1 MDPARL
7 KKIPVFADLSDEELG
22 HIAALAAEV
31 SVPESKELVREGDYS
46 YDVLAIEEGTA
57 RVERHGENIA
67 DLGPG
72 DVFGEMGVLERS
84 QRNATVVATSP
95 MLLVTLTSW
104 DIRRLQ
110 KTAPKAVDRTCARW
124 WRSAATRPEASCAHG
139 RRRGRHQGPRQRALQ
154 GHGPGDG
161 RRRRGQRFDA
171 ARGADRAVPLRAV
184 ADQAVLRRL
193 PPRRRASTRASAPAR
208 SLSRP

>member
-7 KKIPVFADLSDEELG
+7 MTIPVFADLSDEELG

-57 RVERHGENIA
+57 RVERHGTHIA

-72 DVFGEMGVLERS
+72 DVFGEMGVLKRE

-95 MLLVTLTSW
+95 MMLVTLTTW

-110 KTAPKAVDRTCARW
+110 KTAPKAVAHLREVVAQ
-124 WRSAATRPEASCAHG
+124 RS
-139 RRRGRHQGPRQRALQ
+139 
-154 GHGPGDG
+154 
-161 RRRRGQRFDA
+161 
-171 ARGADRAVPLRAV
+171 
-184 ADQAVLRRL
+184 DQA
-193 PPRRRASTRASAPAR
+193 
-208 SLSRP
+208 

>member
-57 RVERHGENIA
+57 CVERAGERIG
-67 DLGPG
+67 DVGPG
-72 DVFGEMGVLERS
+72 DVVGEMGVLERS

-95 MLLVTLTSW
+95 MLLITLTSW
-104 DIRRLQ
+104 DIRRLN
-110 KTAPKAVDRTCARW
+110 KSAP
-124 WRSAATRPEASCAHG
+124 
-139 RRRGRHQGPRQRALQ
+139 
-154 GHGPGDG
+154 
-161 RRRRGQRFDA
+161 
-171 ARGADRAVPLRAV
+171 RAVEHLREIV
-184 ADQAVLRRL
+184 AQRRDQA
-193 PPRRRASTRASAPAR
+193 
-208 SLSRP
+208 

>member
-7 KKIPVFADLSDEELG
+7 KMIPVFADLNDEEVG
-22 HIAALAAEV
+22 HIVALAAEV

-57 RVERHGENIA
+57 RVERHGEHIA
-67 DLGPG
+67 GLGPG
-72 DVFGEMGVLERS
+72 DVFGEMGVLQRE

-110 KTAPKAVDRTCARW
+110 KSAPKAVAHLRDVVAQ
-124 WRSAATRPEASCAHG
+124 RS
-139 RRRGRHQGPRQRALQ
+139 
-154 GHGPGDG
+154 
-161 RRRRGQRFDA
+161 
-171 ARGADRAVPLRAV
+171 
-184 ADQAVLRRL
+184 DQA
-193 PPRRRASTRASAPAR
+193 
-208 SLSRP
+208 

>member
-1 MDPARL
+1 MDPGRL

-57 RVERHGENIA
+57 RVERAGGLIA
-67 DLGPG
+67 ELGPG

-104 DIRRLQ
+104 DVRRLT
-110 KTAPKAVDRTCARW
+110 KTVPAAVD
-124 WRSAATRPEASCAHG
+124 H
-139 RRRGRHQGPRQRALQ
+139 
-154 GHGPGDG
+154 
-161 RRRRGQRFDA
+161 
-171 ARGADRAVPLRAV
+171 LRAV
-184 ADQAVLRRL
+184 VAQRRDQA
-193 PPRRRASTRASAPAR
+193 
-208 SLSRP
+208 

>member
-1 MDPARL
+1 MDPGRL
-7 KKIPVFADLSDEELG
+7 KKIPVFADLSDEEIG

-57 RVERHGENIA
+57 RVERAGAIIA
-67 DLGPG
+67 ELGPG

-104 DIRRLQ
+104 DVRRLM
-110 KTAPKAVDRTCARW
+110 KTAPAAVEHLRDVVAQ
-124 WRSAATRPEASCAHG
+124 
-139 RRRGRHQGPRQRALQ
+139 RR
-154 GHGPGDG
+154 
-161 RRRRGQRFDA
+161 
-171 ARGADRAVPLRAV
+171 
-184 ADQAVLRRL
+184 DQA
-193 PPRRRASTRASAPAR
+193 
-208 SLSRP
+208 

>member
-7 KKIPVFADLSDEELG
+7 KKIPVFADLSVEELD

-31 SVPESKELVREGDYS
+31 SVPEGKELVREGDYS

-57 RVERHGENIA
+57 SVDRHGDHIA

-72 DVFGEMGVLERS
+72 DVFGEMGVLKRE

-110 KTAPKAVDRTCARW
+110 KTAAKAVAHLRDVVAQ
-124 WRSAATRPEASCAHG
+124 RS
-139 RRRGRHQGPRQRALQ
+139 
-154 GHGPGDG
+154 
-161 RRRRGQRFDA
+161 
-171 ARGADRAVPLRAV
+171 
-184 ADQAVLRRL
+184 DQA
-193 PPRRRASTRASAPAR
+193 
-208 SLSRP
+208 

>member
-7 KKIPVFADLSDEELG
+7 MKIPVFADLSDEELG

-46 YDVLAIEEGTA
+46 YDVLAIEEGSA
-57 RVERHGENIA
+57 RVERHGEHIA

-72 DVFGEMGVLERS
+72 DVFGEMGVLKRE

-110 KTAPKAVDRTCARW
+110 KTAPKAVAHLREVVAQRSESGGEPRPPGAALTSADGATTRSSS
-124 WRSAATRPEASCAHG
+124 RSATTAPTRSPG
-139 RRRGRHQGPRQRALQ
+139 R
-154 GHGPGDG
+154 
-161 RRRRGQRFDA
+161 
-171 ARGADRAVPLRAV
+171 
-184 ADQAVLRRL
+184 
-193 PPRRRASTRASAPAR
+193 
-208 SLSRP
+208 

>member
-7 KKIPVFADLSDEELG
+7 KKIPVFADLSVEELD

-31 SVPESKELVREGDYS
+31 SVPEGKELVREGDYS

-57 RVERHGENIA
+57 RVDRHGEHIA
-67 DLGPG
+67 DLGSG
-72 DVFGEMGVLERS
+72 DVFGEMGVLKRE

-110 KTAPKAVDRTCARW
+110 KTAPNAVDHLREVVAQ
-124 WRSAATRPEASCAHG
+124 RS
-139 RRRGRHQGPRQRALQ
+139 
-154 GHGPGDG
+154 
-161 RRRRGQRFDA
+161 
-171 ARGADRAVPLRAV
+171 
-184 ADQAVLRRL
+184 DQA
-193 PPRRRASTRASAPAR
+193 
-208 SLSRP
+208 

>member
-31 SVPESKELVREGDYS
+31 SVPEGKELVREGDYS

-57 RVERHGENIA
+57 RVDRHGEHIA

-72 DVFGEMGVLERS
+72 DVFGEMGVLRRE

-104 DIRRLQ
+104 DVRRLR
-110 KTAPKAVDRTCARW
+110 KTAPNAVDHLREVVAQ
-124 WRSAATRPEASCAHG
+124 RS
-139 RRRGRHQGPRQRALQ
+139 
-154 GHGPGDG
+154 
-161 RRRRGQRFDA
+161 
-171 ARGADRAVPLRAV
+171 
-184 ADQAVLRRL
+184 DQA
-193 PPRRRASTRASAPAR
+193 
-208 SLSRP
+208 